1 MPCLPGYNAA
11 SWEDSPVERPVAD
24 PTCARCTGESTGPGG
39 AGSEIQSVWRC
50 GAPAALWATS
60 PFAEP
65 TTRGGQQSTLA
76 GSEALSVSSRAFI
89 QQPRGGPRIRGR
101 QGRHSPSWKLPVHRE
116 CGGTR
121 ARGGSQ
127 QKPLPFVPVPLS
139 QTSLDPRSAVASAR
153 RGEGQRFSAAR
164 RRVVTRGSERGQFPE
179 PSEREVGSREL
190 RTPGMSPC
198 DDPRGR
204 MRPGAR
210 SFPVAGGGRGKGGAV

>member
-1 MPCLPGYNAA
+1 MSGRSLTPRVPG
-11 SWEDSPVERPVAD
+11 
-24 PTCARCTGESTGPGG
+24 ARGRAPGQEGQGARFRVSGG
-39 AGSEIQSVWRC
+39 AGRRRHSGRHRPSPRRRREVASSRPWL
-50 GAPAALWATS
+50 APK
-60 PFAEP
+60 PF
-65 TTRGGQQSTLA
+65 L
-76 GSEALSVSSRAFI
+76 SSRAFI
-89 QQPRGGPRIRGR
+89 QQPRGGPRIPGR

-127 QKPLPFVPVPLS
+127 QKPLPFVTVPLS